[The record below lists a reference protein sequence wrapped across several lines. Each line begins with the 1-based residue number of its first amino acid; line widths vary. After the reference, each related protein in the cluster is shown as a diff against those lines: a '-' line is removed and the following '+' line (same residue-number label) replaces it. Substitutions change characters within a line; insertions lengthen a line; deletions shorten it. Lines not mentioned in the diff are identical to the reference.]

1 MATGAGS
8 KLTYNEGTDGMT
20 DRYVAL
26 FLAAYIVGGAATAGV
41 VAANREDL
49 CAARWHNDL
58 NPSVMMARE
67 ACITGKSAAA
77 AVIWPGYWIAK
88 IARSVAQ

>member
-1 MATGAGS
+1 
-8 KLTYNEGTDGMT
+8 MT

-41 VAANREDL
+41 VQADLEDL

-58 NPSVMMARE
+58 NPSVMIARE
-67 ACITGKSAAA
+67 ACISGKSMAAA
-77 AVIWPGYWIAK
+77 LIWPGYWIAK
-88 IARSVAQ
+88 IARHAAQ